1 VSLPP
6 AGLSTP
12 STPLTALTSPTPQTP
27 LPLQTAPPPLSVVI
41 PSRNTRSLTLACLAS
56 LAAAAR
62 GQPDLATMELVL
74 VDDAGT
80 DGTAEAVAERYPA
93 VRVLRLANQA
103 GFTRAANQGSAAA
116 RGEVLLLLNSDT
128 EVEAAGLAGLAAHF
142 AAAPRLGIAGASLR
156 YADGTPQWSGG
167 GEPGTVW
174 LFALASGLPALAASL
189 PLYRRLRPPSGTA
202 GTAATPSPVS
212 PAAAPQPP
220 SETDAPAGDATGP
233 PAGTDGARGEPRRT
247 GRPIHRR
254 SQPRVAWVTGA
265 AMAIRRA
272 TWEQVGP
279 LDERFRFYGQDLD
292 LCLRAR
298 DAGWEVTVLADL
310 RVVHHHGATIGSE
323 GGRRMGG
330 ARGGAQ
336 HLELLWTDL
345 VRWAA
350 KRGGAAAARRAAG
363 ALRAGGTLRR
373 ILRDLAVPLVPAEK
387 RAGFRAETAELAAA
401 LAAVAAVRAAV
412 ADETC

>member
-1 VSLPP
+1 MSLPP
-6 AGLSTP
+6 PA
-12 STPLTALTSPTPQTP
+12 PTPAIQTP
-27 LPLQTAPPPLSVVI
+27 TTAVKPPPLSVVI

-62 GQPDLATMELVL
+62 GRTARAAMEVVL

-93 VRVLRLANQA
+93 ARVLRLASQG
-103 GFTRAANQGSAAA
+103 GFTRAANHGLAAA
-116 RGEVLLLLNSDT
+116 RGDVLLLLNSDT
-128 EVEAAGLAGLAAHF
+128 EVDEESLAGLPAHF
-142 AAAPRLGIAGASLR
+142 AAEPRLGIAGGNLR

-167 GEPGTVW
+167 AEPGAVW

-189 PLYRRLRPPSGTA
+189 PLYRRLKPASGTA
-202 GTAATPSPVS
+202 GAAT
-212 PAAAPQPP
+212 
-220 SETDAPAGDATGP
+220 GDASG
-233 PAGTDGARGEPRRT
+233 AGGGTRRI
-247 GRPIHRR
+247 G
-254 SQPRVAWVTGA
+254 WVTGA

-272 TWEQVGP
+272 AWEQVGP

-298 DAGWEVTVLADL
+298 DAGWEVMVLADL

-323 GGRRMGG
+323 GGSHQGPQ
-330 ARGGAQ
+330 GGAQ

-373 ILRDLAVPLVPAEK
+373 LGRGLAMPLVPAAR
-387 RAGFRAETAELAAA
+387 RAGYRAETARLAAA
-401 LAAVAAVRAAV
+401 LAAVAAAAG
-412 ADETC
+412 AAETW

>member
-6 AGLSTP
+6 P
-12 STPLTALTSPTPQTP
+12 V
-27 LPLQTAPPPLSVVI
+27 SVVI

-62 GQPDLATMELVL
+62 GRPALAAMDVVL

-93 VRVLRLANQA
+93 AQVLRLASQG
-103 GFTRAANQGSAAA
+103 GFTRAANHGLAAA
-116 RGEVLLLLNSDT
+116 RGDVLLLLNSDT
-128 EVEAAGLAGLAAHF
+128 EVDEESLAGLAAHF
-142 AAAPRLGIAGASLR
+142 AAEPRLGIAGASLR

-167 GEPGTVW
+167 AEPGAVW
-174 LFALASGLPALAASL
+174 LFALASGLPALAARL
-189 PLYRRLRPPSGTA
+189 PLYRRLKPPSGTA
-202 GTAATPSPVS
+202 G
-212 PAAAPQPP
+212 AAP
-220 SETDAPAGDATGP
+220 GDASGAGGGP
-233 PAGTDGARGEPRRT
+233 PRRM
-247 GRPIHRR
+247 G
-254 SQPRVAWVTGA
+254 WVTGA

-272 TWEQVGP
+272 AWEQVGP

-298 DAGWEVTVLADL
+298 DAGWEVMVLADL

-323 GGRRMGG
+323 GGRRLGPQGG
-330 ARGGAQ
+330 AHGGAQ

-373 ILRDLAVPLVPAEK
+373 LGRGLAMPLVPAPR
-387 RAGFRAETAELAAA
+387 RAGYRAETARLAAA
-401 LAAVAAVRAAV
+401 LAAVGALRDAVGAS
-412 ADETC
+412 ETW